1 MRKIFFLIVSLLF
14 PLLGMFTLSSFVYSS
29 NSLIVE
35 CQVDGK
41 ILQNENNVL
50 LVQIYEFEVLY
61 NKEECPVKR
70 GDVYEI
76 KYGLQDNKVVEV
88 LSDSD
93 FTAEVGRVWK
103 TPEPGKSSIFL
114 NWYSVKDQEGN
125 IIPLVN
131 PQSDS
136 VPIETRIIEED
147 EDTSKEDEE
156 EISSKYF
163 DLKLERRPQ
172 SGFNKH
178 VRYIL
183 TIYPHIDSKRTQIL
197 WNVPS
202 SLKIKPRH
210 KEFISLKKGETYILK
225 ADIEPTKAGTF
236 DFSVSALA
244 WEHDTNYT
252 NVASEK
258 IEFDSDLILQPVSSE
273 YKWVNIL
280 KYVLIILAFVGG
292 VFGLLKLFSKLSPKI
307 KAWLTPPPM

>member
-1 MRKIFFLIVSLLF
+1 MRKTFFLIVSLLF
-14 PLLGMFTLSSFVYSS
+14 LLLGMGAIPSFVYSS
-29 NSLIVE
+29 NPLIVE

-41 ILQNENNVL
+41 ILQNENNIL

-70 GDVYEI
+70 GDIYEI
-76 KYGLQDNKVVEV
+76 KYSLQDDETVDV
-88 LSDSD
+88 LADSN

-114 NWYSVKDQEGN
+114 NWYSIKDEEGD
-125 IIPLVN
+125 IVSLVN

-147 EDTSKEDEE
+147 EKRKEDEE
-156 EISSKYF
+156 EVSSKYF
-163 DLKLERRPQ
+163 DLKLERKPQ

-202 SLKIKPRH
+202 SLKIKPKH
-210 KEFISLKKGETYILK
+210 NEFINLKKGETYILK
-225 ADIEPTKAGTF
+225 ADIEPTKAGVF

-252 NVASEK
+252 NVVSEK
-258 IEFDSDLILQPVSSE
+258 IEFDSNLILQPVSSE
-273 YKWVNIL
+273 YKWINIL
-280 KYVLIILAFVGG
+280 KYVLIVLAFVGA